1 MEIPDFK
8 EYGGKNAYPS
18 VFHSRLLTLGTSP
31 LPLLSADFEIIL

>member
-18 VFHSRLLTLGTSP
+18 VFHSRLLTSMR
-31 LPLLSADFEIIL
+31 F